1 MFGTFMKPAIK
12 IKRVYEKPEKSDG
25 YRILVD
31 RLWPRGINKADAALD
46 EWAKDLA
53 PSSELRKWFGHDPHL
68 WAEFQKRYRA
78 ELNKNGDIGSF
89 IEQHEDKKVI
99 TLVYGAKDT
108 DHTHAITLQ
117 QYLKEQY
124 GSGTEH

>member
-1 MFGTFMKPAIK
+1 MFIFELLMKSVIK
-12 IKRVYEKPEKSDG
+12 IKRAYEKPEKKDG

-31 RLWPRGINKADAALD
+31 RLWPRGVSKDEAALD
-46 EWAKDLA
+46 EWAKDIA
-53 PSSELRKWFGHDPHL
+53 PSPELRKWFGHDPHL

-78 ELNKNGDIGSF
+78 ELKKNDHIGSF

-108 DHTHAITLQ
+108 AHTHAIVLQ
-117 QYLKEQY
+117 QYLITAFQAF
-124 GSGTEH
+124 